1 MNKKEQEVE
10 YKAYNRALSEL
21 RKGNIVIWPHDA
33 PIAREYRPGDIYELV
48 TEPDV
53 SPSLAHMVQTGNV
66 IDAGSGRFYQY
77 DDLPEDEEEAHA
89 MPDASL
95 VPRMDV
101 VIQDQIVEDLITNP
115 ENYEKSTELKE
126 EGKKAISV
134 PQGKEGKEGESQK
147 AKDSGKES

>member
-1 MNKKEQEVE
+1 MNKKEQELAQ
-10 YKAYNRALSEL
+10 KAYAQRLSQL
-21 RKGNIVIWPHDA
+21 GNGNIVIWPHSK
-33 PIAREYRPGDIYELV
+33 PIAMEYQNGDIFELV

-77 DDLPEDEEEAHA
+77 DDLPDDEEEAHA

-101 VIQDQIVEDLITNP
+101 VIQDQIVEDLVTNP
-115 ENYEKSTELKE
+115 ENYEKVEKPES
-126 EGKKAISV
+126 KK
-134 PQGKEGKEGESQK
+134 PEGEK
-147 AKDSGKES
+147 PEEKPKPAEDAG